1 MILFYLCAFLG
12 VFCAYVCLVYPLS
25 IYLYYRIIKKK
36 KLSFKKVLELSNFQK
51 GGCANVEFGR
61 KNA

>member
-36 KLSFKKVLELSNFQK
+36 KLSFKKVLELSNF
-51 GGCANVEFGR
+51 
-61 KNA
+61 